1 MAKRIHYKKDD
12 IIGMKY
18 SIEELKELSHFEFQN
33 WVIERICG
41 KVSQKK
47 TGDMGIDGIVPIS
60 EYGANLPIE
69 VKQHSVTRP
78 DIDKFETVLRRIKKK
93 VGFVVGFKIT
103 KGAMEEIARTKNDD
117 KFIIIPITIEEL
129 LAKNKIKK

>member
-1 MAKRIHYKKDD
+1 MAKRIHYKKDE
-12 IIGMKY
+12 IGMKY

-33 WVIERICG
+33 WVVERIGG

-60 EYGANLPIE
+60 EYGGNLPIE
-69 VKQHSVTRP
+69 FKQHSVTRP
-78 DIDKFETVLRRIKKK
+78 DIDKFETMLRRIKKK